1 MKYNI
6 LEYSQEEVLKLRK
19 TIKDKNDKEK
29 EIRID
34 IIDLHILHLLSDFM
48 NRKKI
53 IKYIVNDKTYFSVQY
68 KVFLEDLPIL
78 DIKQQALTDR
88 LDKLAMFGLIEKI
101 IIKNQLGS
109 YSAFR
114 LGEKYEDIKYFSNG
128 SDIRVQTYQTTSAN
142 VANYEPKDYST
153 NNYSTNNN
161 NKEIKDKSFIKK
173 VAKINWR
180 GDYAIYKDEVY
191 KARDLLLEDDDYKA
205 KITKLY
211 PNIDYHRS
219 ILKSVMF
226 WESEKGWECKKKSQ
240 SNNIDMVAT
249 IKKNIDKNVVFQN
262 KNNIPIENEKL
273 LDMEIQDE
281 DGNLGDGTFFKNGR
295 RWYYSNKEKRVCSIN
310 IKASPRPSE
319 DFEYDSVKD
328 IWYIPKGTD
337 RNPKL
342 DSLLW

>member
-19 TIKDKNDKEK
+19 TIKDRNDKEK

-88 LDKLAMFGLIEKI
+88 LDKLAMFGLIEKV

-114 LGEKYEDIKYFSNG
+114 LGEKYEDIKYFSKG

-161 NKEIKDKSFIKK
+161 NKEIKDKSSIKK
-173 VAKINWR
+173 S
-180 GDYAIYKDEVY
+180 G
-191 KARDLLLEDDDYKA
+191 
-205 KITKLY
+205 
-211 PNIDYHRS
+211 IDYDYIMQQWHEICSMLPAIRD
-219 ILKSVMF
+219 INDKR
-226 WESEKGWECKKKSQ
+226 
-240 SNNIDMVAT
+240 
-249 IKKNIDKNVVFQN
+249 KKNIANTLRNNKATVDDLIKCFRIMSVSSFCRGEGSKNWIATFDWLISDTKSCFNRILEGEFNKKPYEHKFYEDIMQDKEIDND
-262 KNNIPIENEKL
+262 NNNTI
-273 LDMEIQDE
+273 
-281 DGNLGDGTFFKNGR
+281 NLNGVTYR
-295 RWYYSNKEKRVCSIN
+295 
-310 IKASPRPSE
+310 
-319 DFEYDSVKD
+319 
-328 IWYIPKGTD
+328 
-337 RNPKL
+337 
-342 DSLLW
+342 